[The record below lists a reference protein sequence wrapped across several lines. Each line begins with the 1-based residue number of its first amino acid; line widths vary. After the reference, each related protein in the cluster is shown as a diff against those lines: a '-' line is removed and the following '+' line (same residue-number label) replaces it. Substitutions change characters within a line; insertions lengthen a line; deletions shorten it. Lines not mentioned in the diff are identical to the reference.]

1 MENIS
6 NRVYKNNGNS
16 VVLNEI
22 HNFTNSNPKI
32 LDIGCGN
39 GDVARNLNNLNYI
52 IDGITISEQEAIN
65 SRNVMR
71 NVFIYNLENGLPLD
85 LLEEKYDIIICSHVL
100 EHICYPSNLLRDI
113 KNILSDRG
121 ILIVCLPNLLHYKSR
136 LELLK
141 GNFHSSELGGIW
153 DSTHFKWY
161 TFKTGQ
167 ELLEKSSF
175 IVKSKYVTGEMPFGI
190 LFKWVPSKIKNKV
203 FSILIKISKGFF
215 GDQLVYIAKLY

>member
-6 NRVYKNNGNS
+6 NRVYKNSGNL

-52 IDGITISEQEAIN
+52 IDGITISEQEATN

-100 EHICYPSNLLRDI
+100 EHICYPTNLLRDI

-161 TFKTGQ
+161 TFKSGQ
-167 ELLEKSSF
+167 LLLEKNSF

-190 LFKWVPSKIKNKV
+190 FFRWVPSKIKKRV

-215 GDQLVYIAKLY
+215 GDQLVYIAKIF